1 MPDSDAGK
9 TSLHPESSSLSKTRR
24 AVSRRK
30 LLRAAPAGAAA
41 VAGMTSLPRIS
52 FAQDTTPAATPG
64 TTAGGTQVVPG
75 QIQYP
80 SGRDGVPDAWLA
92 LPEPFISSAGAP
104 GSGGTVRV
112 LTLSYDPPP
121 PGRDSN
127 QFWQELERRLNVT
140 WEVDL
145 VPQPQYGEITSAR
158 LAGGDLPD
166 IFYLNPGQN
175 APQQWQALQQ
185 GAFQPLTD
193 YLTGDAL
200 QQFPNLAQ
208 IPEYVWNNVRF
219 QGEIYGVPATHS
231 ARFGNVPFHRSDWA
245 QTVGMAGAQGPDQVR
260 ELLRAVTQNDPN
272 GNGSPDT
279 WGAGRYE
286 GGWLPWDNTLA
297 STMFRVPVDWVLN
310 PDGTLTSMMET
321 EEYRQA
327 VTYMTQL
334 YQDGS
339 FHPDAAN
346 MTFASAREAFVG
358 GSTSLHTGG
367 FLAFWLAGGT
377 IAQVKT
383 VNPVATVDPLLP
395 VGMDGQP
402 GVVRNTPGYF
412 GMNAIPA
419 SIGDEER
426 VLELLRILD
435 YLASPF
441 GSEEWTFL
449 GYGIEGV
456 HFERSASGDPIVND
470 LGRQERSG
478 LIYLMP
484 PLPSLYLP
492 DNPELALSVMDYA
505 VQLID
510 MGIDPPTR
518 GLFSPTDVEQGP
530 SLAQFGGDSI
540 NGIITGRSSLD
551 ELDSIVA
558 QWRERG
564 GDQIRTE
571 FQEALQERG

>member
-1 MPDSDAGK
+1 MTDSTAGVP
-9 TSLHPESSSLSKTRR
+9 HRSSGP
-24 AVSRRK
+24 AVPRSMSRRQV
-30 LLRAAPAGAAA
+30 LRSAPAGAAA
-41 VAGMTSLPRIS
+41 LGALAALPRIS
-52 FAQDTTPAATPG
+52 FAQDATPMATPG
-64 TTAGGTQVVPG
+64 AIGSGTQPVPG
-75 QIQYP
+75 QIQYS

-92 LPEPFISSAGAP
+92 LPEPFVSSAGAP
-104 GSGGTVRV
+104 GTGGSVRA
-112 LTLSYDPPP
+112 LTLSYAPPP

-140 WEVDL
+140 WEADL

-175 APQQWQALQQ
+175 AAQQYQAMEQ
-185 GAFQPLTD
+185 GAFNDLTD

-200 QQFPNLAQ
+200 QQFPNLSR
-208 IPEYVWNNVRF
+208 IPQYVWDNVKF
-219 QGEIYGVPATHS
+219 QGRILGVPATHT
-231 ARFGNVPFHRSDWA
+231 ARFGNVPFYRSDWA
-245 QTVGMAGAQGPDQVR
+245 QTVGMAGSQGPDQVR
-260 ELLRAVTQNDPN
+260 AMFQAFTQNDPN

-327 VTYMTQL
+327 VAYMAQL
-334 YQDGS
+334 FQDGS

-346 MTFASAREAFVG
+346 MTFSSARDAFVG
-358 GSTSLHTGG
+358 GSTGLHSGG
-367 FLAFWLAGGT
+367 FLAFWLASGT
-377 IAQVKT
+377 IDQVQV
-383 VNPVATVDPLLP
+383 VNPAATVDPLLP
-395 VGMDGQP
+395 IGADGQP
-402 GVVRNTPGYF
+402 GVVRNTPGFF
-412 GMNAIPA
+412 GFNGIPA
-419 SIGDEER
+419 SITDEER

-449 GYGIEGV
+449 SYGIEGV
-456 HFERSASGDPIVND
+456 HFERDANGNPIVND
-470 LGRQERSG
+470 LGREEMSN
-478 LIYLMP
+478 LLYLMP
-484 PLPSLYLP
+484 PLPTLYFPEQP
-492 DNPELALSVMDYA
+492 DLALTVMDYA

-540 NGIITGRSSLD
+540 NSIITGRSSID
-551 ELDSIVA
+551 DLDSIVA
-558 QWRERG
+558 DWRDRG
-564 GDQIRTE
+564 GDQVRTE
-571 FQEALQERG
+571 YEEALQERG